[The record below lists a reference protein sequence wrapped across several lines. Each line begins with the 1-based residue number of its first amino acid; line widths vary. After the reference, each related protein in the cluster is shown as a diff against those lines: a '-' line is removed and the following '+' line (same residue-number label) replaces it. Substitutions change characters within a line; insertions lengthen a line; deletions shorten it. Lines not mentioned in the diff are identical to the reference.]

1 VHKLCIPKKDIT
13 VSILAF
19 LGLFWILLYLVFCL
33 LLIVPQPAAEV
44 IQVRKACW
52 QPISYFHNLP
62 D

>member
-1 VHKLCIPKKDIT
+1 MP
-13 VSILAF
+13 ILAF

-33 LLIVPQPAAEV
+33 LLIEPQPAAEV
-44 IQVRKACW
+44 IQARKACW